1 MLLPV
6 RSVAEMLLPV
16 RSLAEMLLPV
26 RSLAEI
32 LLPVRSLAEMLLPVR
47 SLAEI
52 PAVVLQPPTA
62 GDQDLATKSHF
73 SLPRLFRSFDQ

>member
-1 MLLPV
+1 MLHNYSLFDYLLTWLMGFG
-6 RSVAEMLLPV
+6 EMLLPV

-26 RSLAEI
+26 S
-32 LLPVRSLAEMLLPVR
+32 SLAEMLLPVR